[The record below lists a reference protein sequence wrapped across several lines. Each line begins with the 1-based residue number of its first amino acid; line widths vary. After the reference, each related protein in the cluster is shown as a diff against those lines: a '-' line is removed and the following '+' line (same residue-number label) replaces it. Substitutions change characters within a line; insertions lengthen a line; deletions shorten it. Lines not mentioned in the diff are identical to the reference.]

1 MQVHVYNLTSQD
13 ISVLPSHV
21 PDAKPR
27 VVPPSGDATVNV
39 ATSRPRFF
47 SALLLEADF
56 AEVGG
61 ARDGKG
67 RRTWEIG
74 PCTLSYGA
82 LKGWALVEDGERC
95 PWRIYMRRVS
105 SSFFSRFGLYRS
117 SLSGGLLDEA
127 RHGREARYLRVAEA
141 RHEDLSE
148 GYRGFQ
154 TPV

>member
-21 PDAKPR
+21 RDAKPR

-47 SALLLEADF
+47 SALFLEAA
-56 AEVGG
+56 AEKEG
-61 ARDGKG
+61 AGDGKG

-74 PCTLSYGA
+74 PCTLNYGA
-82 LKGWALVEDGERC
+82 LKGWALVEDGVRC

-105 SSFFSRFGLYRS
+105 SSFFSLPALCQS
-117 SLSGGLLDEA
+117 
-127 RHGREARYLRVAEA
+127 
-141 RHEDLSE
+141 
-148 GYRGFQ
+148 
-154 TPV
+154 